1 MISKGKDNR
10 IHIKHCMH
18 GVRERENNRSY
29 LFKHS
34 LALLPKLLEDYPT
47 MMRLNNNNQKQQ
59 MISNDLLDAMNY

>member
-1 MISKGKDNR
+1 
-10 IHIKHCMH
+10 MH

-47 MMRLNNNNQKQQ
+47 MMHLNNNNQKQQ